1 MRVPHRRSF
10 LKHTLAAG
18 AAAALLPTARV
29 LGANDDVRVA
39 VVGLRSQGKSHLRNY
54 LNMQG
59 VRVVAL
65 CDVDQ
70 AILDA
75 EVQRLALRGQ
85 KVQAFRDFR
94 KLLERND
101 IDAVS
106 LVTPNHWHA
115 LGTVWACQAGKDVCV
130 EKPVSHN
137 IWEGR
142 KMAQAARKYGRI
154 VQADLD
160 ERSRRFNDR
169 AFDYLHSGAL
179 GKILAVRGFC
189 YKRRLGIGRTQGQ
202 GHIPKTVD
210 YDLWCGPAEKGPLD
224 RAELHYDWHWVW
236 DTGCGEL
243 GNNGAHQLDDIR
255 WMLREQ
261 GFPRR
266 VMSLGGRF
274 GLDDGGQTPNTQLV
288 FCDYPT
294 APVIYEVRGLS
305 EKPGSETMDTYSF
318 TTSTGRTIRNQWQ
331 GQGPNCGLIIQ
342 CEGGYIDL
350 AGRAALDN
358 QGKQLATF
366 SNDGAVDPQSNF
378 IKAVRSRQPE
388 DLKTNIEQGHL
399 SACLSHL
406 GNISYRLG
414 KTIAPEAVRATLEN
428 DRDGLEAFQRFAD
441 HLAVHEIDLRKT
453 PVALGPWLT
462 LDGTTE
468 RFTGPLADEA
478 NALVKRR
485 YRAPY
490 VIPEEV

>member
-1 MRVPHRRSF
+1 M
-10 LKHTLAAG
+10 
-18 AAAALLPTARV
+18 
-29 LGANDDVRVA
+29 
-39 VVGLRSQGKSHLRNY
+39 
-54 LNMQG
+54 
-59 VRVVAL
+59 
-65 CDVDQ
+65 
-70 AILDA
+70 
-75 EVQRLALRGQ
+75 
-85 KVQAFRDFR
+85 
-94 KLLERND
+94 
-101 IDAVS
+101 
-106 LVTPNHWHA
+106 
-115 LGTVWACQAGKDVCV
+115 
-130 EKPVSHN
+130 
-137 IWEGR
+137 
-142 KMAQAARKYGRI
+142 
-154 VQADLD
+154 
-160 ERSRRFNDR
+160 
-169 AFDYLHSGAL
+169 
-179 GKILAVRGFC
+179 VRGFC
-189 YKRRLGIGRTQGQ
+189 YKRRPGIGRTQGQ
-202 GHIPKTVD
+202 GHIPETVD

-274 GLDDGGQTPNTQLV
+274 GLDDAGQTPNTQLV

-318 TTSTGRTIRNQWQ
+318 TTSTGRTIRNQWK

-414 KTIAPEAVRATLEN
+414 KTIAPEAVRATLAE
-428 DRDGLEAFQRFAD
+428 RPRRPGGLP
-441 HLAVHEIDLRKT
+441 AVRGPLGRARNRSAEDARRART
-453 PVALGPWLT
+453 VAHARRH
-462 LDGTTE
+462 DGTFH
-468 RFTGPLADEA
+468 RPAG
-478 NALVKRR
+478 RR
-485 YRAPY
+485 GQRLGETPIPCAVRDSRGSVSRCHQAAPAMLSY
-490 VIPEEV
+490 CPAAKK